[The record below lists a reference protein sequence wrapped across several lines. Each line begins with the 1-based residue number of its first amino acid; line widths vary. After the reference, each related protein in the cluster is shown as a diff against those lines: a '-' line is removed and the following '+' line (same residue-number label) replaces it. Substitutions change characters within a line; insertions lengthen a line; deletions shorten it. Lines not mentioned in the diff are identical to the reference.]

1 MPSVRNVLV
10 GDDDARHA
18 RARVGGAPSPPV
30 PPEARGTRMSP
41 THAVFT
47 LTMISLVALVGGVAD
62 ADAPDVDHRGQ
73 AIGTIRSIDRA
84 ENVVTLGD
92 GLRLR
97 ATDAQIL
104 DELREGELVKVDFAH
119 ESGGWV
125 IRTIEAADAN
135 AEPTD
140 LDGD

>member
-1 MPSVRNVLV
+1 MTEAPHVVREIRFENVSFEYREGQPVVKDFNVAVPGGSV
-10 GDDDARHA
+10 
-18 RARVGGAPSPPV
+18 
-30 PPEARGTRMSP
+30 
-41 THAVFT
+41 
-47 LTMISLVALVGGVAD
+47 VALVGGVAD

>member
-1 MPSVRNVLV
+1 
-10 GDDDARHA
+10 
-18 RARVGGAPSPPV
+18 
-30 PPEARGTRMSP
+30 MSP

-62 ADAPDVDHRGQ
+62 AAAPDVDHRGR

-119 ESGGWV
+119 ERGGWV
-125 IRTIEAADAN
+125 IRTIDAADAD

>member
-1 MPSVRNVLV
+1 
-10 GDDDARHA
+10 
-18 RARVGGAPSPPV
+18 
-30 PPEARGTRMSP
+30 MSP

-47 LTMISLVALVGGVAD
+47 LTMISVVALVGGVAD